1 MLKDILNSPFAK
13 FCMSNKF
20 FLCIIAVLAIVAIIV
35 TTVIFNTPDNIDN
48 AVSSLNSV
56 SSSEDASSNTSSDTV
71 VSSEE
76 SMVSSKAET
85 TVTTPDVPVETIKP
99 TVTVTPPQINAS
111 GYKYNTNLD
120 VADNLFVDSLV
131 YTGYNLAK
139 HNADGNRWIYIL
151 ASQKRGLGYLSKIGY
166 GGGSSGYE
174 TTADGKPDI
183 AAFERK
189 GLVCASFVTYVYFNY
204 LPNVAGIDTS
214 SLTRPVKSYSAHD
227 WYLAGLDWVNKG
239 YSENIP
245 FTATNG
251 GGNLINFK
259 SSKEIPI
266 GSLLV
271 FRDVKKS
278 ATYGSHVAVYAGYRN
293 NNHWVVHVG
302 NDNGPEFCSIER
314 MNCGPDPHWPI
325 AVISTP
331 SNIRFSAS
339 LEIEVKLDDGT
350 ALKGFPIKLK
360 NKSNG
365 NIIDLNSTD
374 VNGKTAKD
382 LLNYGDY
389 ELVYNTPDGYEIDT
403 SANAVSL
410 NTQNNSLNKV
420 SLVFNKIAKDTNSKA
435 ESTVSQV
442 SSTTS
447 E

>member
-1 MLKDILNSPFAK
+1 MLKNILNSPFAK
-13 FCMSNKF
+13 FCLSHKIV
-20 FLCIIAVLAIVAIIV
+20 LSIISVLAIVAIIV
-35 TTVIFNTPDNIDN
+35 STVIINTPDEAISSGIISSSE
-48 AVSSLNSV
+48 AVSSQ
-56 SSSEDASSNTSSDTV
+56 TSSIDA
-71 VSSEE
+71 VSSETVE
-76 SMVSSKAET
+76 ISSKPET
-85 TVTTPDVPVETIKP
+85 TVTTPKQPVTTTKP

-120 VADNLFVDSLV
+120 VADNLFVDALV
-131 YTGYNLAK
+131 YTGYNLTK
-139 HNADGNRWIYIL
+139 HIADGNRWIYIL
-151 ASQKRGLGYLSKIGY
+151 ASQKRGLGYLSNIGY

-189 GLVCASFVTYVYFNY
+189 GLVCASFVTYIYFNY

-251 GGNLINFK
+251 GGNLINFN

-278 ATYGSHVAVYAGYRN
+278 ATYGSHVAVYAGYKN

-339 LEIEVKLDDGT
+339 VEIEAKTDDGT

-360 NKSNG
+360 NKSSG
-365 NIIDLNSTD
+365 NVINLNSTD
-374 VNGKTAKD
+374 VNGKTTKD

-389 ELVYNTPDGYEIDT
+389 ELVYNTPDGYTIDAT
-403 SANAVSL
+403 ANAVSL

-420 SLVFNKIAKDTNSKA
+420 TLIFKKIIKVTSSKT
-435 ESTVSQV
+435 ESTASEV
-442 SSTTS
+442 SSTAS

>member
-1 MLKDILNSPFAK
+1 ILVS
-13 FCMSNKF
+13 
-20 FLCIIAVLAIVAIIV
+20 
-35 TTVIFNTPDNIDN
+35 TVIVNTPDEIQVDI
-48 AVSSLNSV
+48 SSSTFV
-56 SSSEDASSNTSSDTV
+56 SSSEEVSSFTSSEET
-71 VSSEE
+71 VSSEINE
-76 SMVSSKAET
+76 VSSKAET
-85 TVTTPDVPVETIKP
+85 NVVSSKPSATI
-99 TVTVTPPQINAS
+99 TQQTVTPPQINAN

-174 TTADGKPDI
+174 TNAEGKPDI

-251 GGNLINFK
+251 SGNLINFK

-278 ATYGSHVAVYAGYRN
+278 ATYGSHVAIYAGYRN

-314 MNCGPDPHWPI
+314 MNCGLDPHWPI

-339 LEIEVKLDDGT
+339 IEIEAKFDNGE

-360 NKSNG
+360 NNLNG

-374 VNGKTAKD
+374 VNGKTSKD
-382 LLNYGDY
+382 LLSYGDY
-389 ELVYNTPDGYEIDT
+389 ELIYNLPDGYIIDAT
-403 SANAVSL
+403 ANNVTL

-420 SLVFNKIAKDTNSKA
+420 SLVFKKIKETGSKT
-435 ESTVSQV
+435 ESVSSEI

-447 E
+447 K

>member
-1 MLKDILNSPFAK
+1 MLKNILNSPFVK
-13 FCMSNKF
+13 FCMTHK
-20 FLCIIAVLAIVAIIV
+20 IILSIVSVLSIVTIIITTVMINTPEDAVISSGIISSSEAVSSYTSSSQAVSSVISEVSSKEETTAVATPKPPV
-35 TTVIFNTPDNIDN
+35 TTV
-48 AVSSLNSV
+48 
-56 SSSEDASSNTSSDTV
+56 
-71 VSSEE
+71 
-76 SMVSSKAET
+76 
-85 TVTTPDVPVETIKP
+85 KP
-99 TVTVTPPQINAS
+99 TVTVTPPQINSS

-139 HNADGNRWIYIL
+139 HNADGKRWIYIL
-151 ASQKRGLGYLSKIGY
+151 ASQKRGLGYLSNIGY

-183 AAFERK
+183 SAFERK

-259 SSKEIPI
+259 SSKDIPI

-339 LEIEVKLDDGT
+339 IEIEAKTNDGT

-360 NKSNG
+360 NTTNG
-365 NIIDLNSTD
+365 NVIDLNSTD

-382 LLNYGDY
+382 LLHYGNY
-389 ELVYNTPDGYEIDT
+389 ELLYNTPDGYTID
-403 SANAVSL
+403 SASNTVSL

-420 SLVFNKIAKDTNSKA
+420 TLIFNKIVKETNSKTEA
-435 ESTVSQV
+435 TVSEV